1 MTIMRSILCAAA
13 LLGLLGSADAAG
25 LTEPALHVPASPDG
39 HRRVALTFDAC
50 SGQTDMR
57 ILNALVDNRIPA
69 TIFVTARWLKRNGPA
84 LAVLL
89 AHPDLFEIEN
99 HGLNHV
105 PAVDENTRIYGIKA
119 AGSPEAVRAEVQGGA
134 AAIEKATGR
143 APKWFRGATAKYTA
157 TSIAEIHRL
166 GQQVAGY
173 SVNGDGGSLLGA
185 RTVERNFAN
194 ARDGDVVIAH
204 INQPKHAAGEGVVKG
219 LLALKAKGAEFVRL
233 ETLPGD
239 RLPPPPGS

>member
-1 MTIMRSILCAAA
+1 MRRLILTAA
-13 LLGLLGSADAAG
+13 LLGLFGAADAAS
-25 LTEPALHVPASPDG
+25 LTEPSLHLPQSAAG

-50 SGQTDMR
+50 GGQTDMR

-69 TIFVTARWLKRNGPA
+69 TIFVTGKWLKRNQAA

-105 PAVDENTRIYGIKA
+105 PAVDEATRIYSIRA
-119 AGSPEAVRAEVQGGA
+119 AGGLAAVRVEVEGGSA
-134 AAIEKATGR
+134 AVTNATGHR
-143 APKWFRGATAKYTA
+143 PKWFRGATAKYTA
-157 TSIAEIHRL
+157 ASIAEIHRL
-166 GQQVAGY
+166 GFQIAGY

-185 RTVERNFAN
+185 RGAERNIAN

-204 INQPKHAAGEGVVKG
+204 INQPKHAAGKGVVRG
-219 LLALKAKGAEFVRL
+219 LLALKAKGAEFARL
-233 ETLPGD
+233 DMMATDGL
-239 RLPPPPGS
+239 PPPGS